1 MLENEKKLEILDIC
15 VVFVLFLIACLL
27 GNHCMNRFG
36 DTWIAFNGPA
46 LWTLAFGGIVWRQIR
61 KLIKRKLEE
70 KDSV

>member
-1 MLENEKKLEILDIC
+1 MSFRKALYEQIW
-15 VVFVLFLIACLL
+15 
-27 GNHCMNRFG
+27 